1 MSNGFVSPYVGKTK
15 KEHGLIVVLVGLAI
29 NGVVYGATLIGVLWV
44 LRSSDIVAWNISWHK
59 SILLVSIINALRLYD
74 NAIFQK
80 K

>member
-1 MSNGFVSPYVGKTK
+1 MPNGFVSPYVGKTT

-74 NAIFQK
+74 KAIFQK

>member
-1 MSNGFVSPYVGKTK
+1 
-15 KEHGLIVVLVGLAI
+15 VGLAI